1 MASNRILYVC
11 QEVAPY
17 VPDTEG
23 ALLCRRLSQAMQER
37 GNEIRTFMPRY
48 GCINERRHQLH
59 EVIRLSG
66 MNLIIDDN
74 DHQLIIKVASIPSAR
89 VQIYFIDN
97 DDYFARKAILRDAD
111 ENYFED
117 NDERAIFFARGVL
130 ETVKKLRWT
139 PTVVHCHGWFSSIV
153 PIYLKKVFADDPI
166 FKEVK
171 IVVSLYGDGFDKP
184 LDAGMN
190 EKVANEGVK
199 DKKLSMLVSA
209 LSLVWTPYSLLDTNG
224 FNAWASPSAAHPLGT
239 DGTGADV
246 LSWLM
251 AGSRTNLMIAVLT
264 VVVAAAIGL
273 LLVAAMVSRSGALA
287 STSVVVVDALISIP
301 TVLIALIL
309 TVPFG
314 ASAAVVV
321 AACGCAYGLNLARI
335 LRPSALLAARSA
347 YVESALW
354 SGASSVRVFFT
365 HIVPNTLPVLCVQ
378 LSMSAGTS
386 LLAEAGLTYL
396 GVGVG
401 AGVPS
406 WGHSLST
413 SVKFI
418 SIYPMAVLWPGLV
431 VTMVVVALNL
441 FGDALRDALDPLT
454 NPALREAA

>member
-184 LDAGMN
+184 LDAGMK
-190 EKVANEGVK
+190 EKIANEGVK
-199 DKKLSMLVSA
+199 DKKTVDPRHPFIRKPLPLRYGVCRRHHS
-209 LSLVWTPYSLLDTNG
+209 G
-224 FNAWASPSAAHPLGT
+224 FRCGNPRNYRVGPQQRQTAPGIP
-239 DGTGADV
+239 
-246 LSWLM
+246 
-251 AGSRTNLMIAVLT
+251 
-264 VVVAAAIGL
+264 VARRRGL
-273 LLVAAMVSRSGALA
+273 FRQLQ
-287 STSVVVVDALISIP
+287 P
-301 TVLIALIL
+301 IL
-309 TVPFG
+309 
-314 ASAAVVV
+314 
-321 AACGCAYGLNLARI
+321 
-335 LRPSALLAARSA
+335 
-347 YVESALW
+347 
-354 SGASSVRVFFT
+354 
-365 HIVPNTLPVLCVQ
+365 
-378 LSMSAGTS
+378 
-386 LLAEAGLTYL
+386 
-396 GVGVG
+396 
-401 AGVPS
+401 
-406 WGHSLST
+406 
-413 SVKFI
+413 
-418 SIYPMAVLWPGLV
+418 
-431 VTMVVVALNL
+431 
-441 FGDALRDALDPLT
+441 
-454 NPALREAA
+454 

>member
-1 MASNRILYVC
+1 MILAGLKGQYL
-11 QEVAPY
+11 
-17 VPDTEG
+17 
-23 ALLCRRLSQAMQER
+23 ALRLVLLV
-37 GNEIRTFMPRY
+37 T
-48 GCINERRHQLH
+48 RHLQ
-59 EVIRLSG
+59 
-66 MNLIIDDN
+66 MD
-74 DHQLIIKVASIPSAR
+74 A
-89 VQIYFIDN
+89 
-97 DDYFARKAILRDAD
+97 LR
-111 ENYFED
+111 
-117 NDERAIFFARGVL
+117 
-130 ETVKKLRWT
+130 
-139 PTVVHCHGWFSSIV
+139 P
-153 PIYLKKVFADDPI
+153 
-166 FKEVK
+166 
-171 IVVSLYGDGFDKP
+171 
-184 LDAGMN
+184 
-190 EKVANEGVK
+190 
-199 DKKLSMLVSA
+199 VSA
-209 LSLVWTPYSLLDTNG
+209 LSPGV
-224 FNAWASPSAAHPLGT
+224 LGT
-239 DGTGADV
+239 TGLESAEIV
-246 LSWLM
+246 RGVVERVRP
-251 AGSRTNLMIAVLT
+251 AR
-264 VVVAAAIGL
+264 VVVA
-273 LLVAAMVSRSGALA
+273 
-287 STSVVVVDALISIP
+287 DALISIP

-309 TVPFG
+309 SVPFG
-314 ASAAVVV
+314 ASAAVVI

>member
-1 MASNRILYVC
+1 MNASKP
-11 QEVAPY
+11 APSSQPASSAQTTSRPMRSVIDVTSTATMKTVLSTIWAKAGGKY
-17 VPDTEG
+17 ALIVIG
-23 ALLCRRLSQAMQER
+23 AWL
-37 GNEIRTFMPRY
+37 
-48 GCINERRHQLH
+48 
-59 EVIRLSG
+59 
-66 MNLIIDDN
+66 
-74 DHQLIIKVASIPSAR
+74 
-89 VQIYFIDN
+89 
-97 DDYFARKAILRDAD
+97 
-111 ENYFED
+111 
-117 NDERAIFFARGVL
+117 
-130 ETVKKLRWT
+130 
-139 PTVVHCHGWFSSIV
+139 
-153 PIYLKKVFADDPI
+153 
-166 FKEVK
+166 
-171 IVVSLYGDGFDKP
+171 
-184 LDAGMN
+184 
-190 EKVANEGVK
+190 
-199 DKKLSMLVSA
+199 LVSA

-224 FNAWASPSAAHPLGT
+224 FNAWASPS
-239 DGTGADV
+239 GADV

-309 TVPFG
+309 SVPFG
-314 ASAAVVV
+314 ASAAVVI

-418 SIYPMAVLWPGLV
+418 SVYPMAVLWPGLV

-441 FGDALRDALDPLT
+441 FGDALRDAIDPLT

>member
-1 MASNRILYVC
+1 M
-11 QEVAPY
+11 
-17 VPDTEG
+17 
-23 ALLCRRLSQAMQER
+23 
-37 GNEIRTFMPRY
+37 
-48 GCINERRHQLH
+48 
-59 EVIRLSG
+59 
-66 MNLIIDDN
+66 
-74 DHQLIIKVASIPSAR
+74 
-89 VQIYFIDN
+89 
-97 DDYFARKAILRDAD
+97 
-111 ENYFED
+111 
-117 NDERAIFFARGVL
+117 
-130 ETVKKLRWT
+130 
-139 PTVVHCHGWFSSIV
+139 
-153 PIYLKKVFADDPI
+153 
-166 FKEVK
+166 
-171 IVVSLYGDGFDKP
+171 
-184 LDAGMN
+184 
-190 EKVANEGVK
+190 
-199 DKKLSMLVSA
+199 
-209 LSLVWTPYSLLDTNG
+209 
-224 FNAWASPSAAHPLGT
+224 GT

-264 VVVAAAIGL
+264 VIVAAAIGL

-287 STSVVVVDALISIP
+287 STSVVMADALISIP

-309 TVPFG
+309 SVPFG
-314 ASAAVVV
+314 ASAAVVI

-396 GVGVG
+396 GVGLG
-401 AGVPS
+401 SGVPS
-406 WGHSLST
+406 SGHSLST